1 MARTAALVASL
12 AMLGLL
18 AFLTISVIDRRRG
31 HAAGVVSLLLLAM
44 IGFGVVGRP
53 ARPAGGV

>member
-18 AFLTISVIDRRRG
+18 AFLTISVIIDDG
-31 HAAGVVSLLLLAM
+31 VTPLVVVSFVLLAM
-44 IGFGVVGRP
+44 IGFGVVGALLNP
-53 ARPAGGV
+53 PEE